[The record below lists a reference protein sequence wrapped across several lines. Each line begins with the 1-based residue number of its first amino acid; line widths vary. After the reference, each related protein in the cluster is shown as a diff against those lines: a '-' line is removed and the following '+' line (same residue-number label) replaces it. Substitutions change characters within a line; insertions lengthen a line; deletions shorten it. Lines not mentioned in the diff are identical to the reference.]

1 MDIQTLL
8 EWTDKQVLEKT
19 GKHLDSLQESILQ
32 GIWEHQD
39 YEKIAENNQRSYDHI
54 KKEAWKLWQLL
65 SDVFEEDIKKSNVR
79 SILENKA
86 SSTIYNFGNSALII
100 SNPNINKS
108 HLNICRENSQS
119 LENEFKNYSKGQNN
133 NSQRPIVDLKKAPQL
148 RCSYGRNLEISTLK
162 EWLDNK
168 TRLITI
174 YGLSGIGKTALT
186 LKLISEIAPQFDY
199 IIYRSLENIPQLIAL
214 KDDLKQFFSQSLST
228 PLPDIIDYLS
238 SYRCLIIL
246 DDVQNIFKLGELA
259 GKYLSDCQD
268 YHKFFQ
274 QIATTSHQSC
284 LILISWELPRDF
296 VTLKSDKIKTLYLQG
311 LTTEFEEI
319 FKEYGLKNEEK
330 WTELRE
336 LYQGHPNWLNIISS
350 TIIELFDGEVSLF
363 LEQMKNEI
371 YLGDIEDSI
380 ECHLQ
385 RLSATEKKVMHWL
398 ANQTEAVEKFPKTAN
413 LDLSTS
419 EFWATIQSLMRRC
432 LLDKLPS
439 ETSSYFPINPVFK
452 SYLQRN
458 PND

>member
-86 SSTIYNFGNSALII
+86 SSIIDHFVNSPNSNNI
-100 SNPNINKS
+100 SNS
-108 HLNICRENSQS
+108 RVNICRENNSYS
-119 LENEFKNYSKGQNN
+119 ENN
-133 NSQRPIVDLKKAPQL
+133 LKKSSNFPDNDHQSPIIDLIKAPEL
-148 RCSYGRNLEISTLK
+148 RYNYGRKLEISTLK

-174 YGLSGIGKTALT
+174 YGLTGIGKTALT
-186 LKLISEIAPQFDY
+186 LKLVSEIAPQFDY

-214 KDDLKQFFSQSLST
+214 KDDLKQFFAQSLST

-246 DDVQNIFKLGELA
+246 DDVQNIFKPGELA
-259 GKYLSDCQD
+259 GKYLNDCQD

-413 LDLSTS
+413 LDLSQS
-419 EFWATIQSLMRRC
+419 QFWAAIQSLMRRC

>member
-39 YEKIAENNQRSYDHI
+39 YEEIAKDNQRSYDHI

-86 SSTIYNFGNSALII
+86 SSIIYHFVNSPNSNNI
-100 SNPNINKS
+100 SNS
-108 HLNICRENSQS
+108 RVNICRENNSYS
-119 LENEFKNYSKGQNN
+119 ENN
-133 NSQRPIVDLKKAPQL
+133 LKKSSNFPDNDHQSPIIDLIKAPEL
-148 RCSYGRNLEISTLK
+148 RYNYGRKLEISTLK

-174 YGLSGIGKTALT
+174 YGLTGIGKTALT
-186 LKLISEIAPQFDY
+186 LKLVSEIAPQFDY

-214 KDDLKQFFSQSLST
+214 KDDLKQFFAQSLST

-246 DDVQNIFKLGELA
+246 DDVQNIFKPGELA
-259 GKYLSDCQD
+259 GKYLPDCQD

-413 LDLSTS
+413 LDLSQS
-419 EFWATIQSLMRRC
+419 EFWAAIQSLMRRC

>member
-39 YEKIAENNQRSYDHI
+39 YEEIAKDNQRSYDHI

-86 SSTIYNFGNSALII
+86 SSIIDHFVNSPNSNNI
-100 SNPNINKS
+100 SNS
-108 HLNICRENSQS
+108 RVNICRENNSYS
-119 LENEFKNYSKGQNN
+119 ENN
-133 NSQRPIVDLKKAPQL
+133 LKKSSNFPDNDHQSPIIDLIKAPEL
-148 RCSYGRNLEISTLK
+148 RYNYGRKLEISTLK

-174 YGLSGIGKTALT
+174 YGLTGIGKTALT

-214 KDDLKQFFSQSLST
+214 KDDLKQFFAQSLST

-246 DDVQNIFKLGELA
+246 DDVQNIFKPGELA
-259 GKYLSDCQD
+259 GKYLNDCQD

-319 FKEYGLKNEEK
+319 FKEYGLKSEEK
-330 WTELRE
+330 WTELSE

>member
-8 EWTDKQVLEKT
+8 EWTDKQVLDKT

-39 YEKIAENNQRSYDHI
+39 YEKIAKDNQRSYDHI

-86 SSTIYNFGNSALII
+86 SSIIDHFVNSPNSNNI
-100 SNPNINKS
+100 SNS
-108 HLNICRENSQS
+108 RVNICRENNSYS
-119 LENEFKNYSKGQNN
+119 ENN
-133 NSQRPIVDLKKAPQL
+133 LKKSSNFPDNDHQSPIINLTKAPEL
-148 RCSYGRNLEISTLK
+148 RYNYGRKLEISTLK

-186 LKLISEIAPQFDY
+186 LKLVSEIAPQFDY

-246 DDVQNIFKLGELA
+246 DDVQNIFKPGELA
-259 GKYLSDCQD
+259 GKYLNDCQD

-319 FKEYGLKNEEK
+319 FKEYGLKSEEK

-363 LEQMKNEI
+363 LEQMNNEI

-413 LDLSTS
+413 LDLSQS
-419 EFWATIQSLMRRC
+419 EFWAAIQSLMRRC

>member
-8 EWTDKQVLEKT
+8 EWTDKQVLDKT

-39 YEKIAENNQRSYDHI
+39 YEKIAKDNQRSYDHI

-86 SSTIYNFGNSALII
+86 SSIIDHFVNSPNSNNI
-100 SNPNINKS
+100 SNS
-108 HLNICRENSQS
+108 RVNICRENNSYS
-119 LENEFKNYSKGQNN
+119 ENN
-133 NSQRPIVDLKKAPQL
+133 LKKSSNFPDNDHQSPIIDLIKAPEL
-148 RCSYGRNLEISTLK
+148 RYNYGRKLEISTLK

-174 YGLSGIGKTALT
+174 YGLTGIGKTALT
-186 LKLISEIAPQFDY
+186 LKLVSEIAPQFDY

-214 KDDLKQFFSQSLST
+214 KDDLKQFFAQSLST

-246 DDVQNIFKLGELA
+246 DDVQNIFKPGELA
-259 GKYLSDCQD
+259 GKYLNDCQD

-363 LEQMKNEI
+363 LEQMNNEI
-371 YLGDIEDSI
+371 YLGDIENSI

-385 RLSATEKKVMHWL
+385 RLSAAEKKVMHWL

-413 LDLSTS
+413 LDLSQS
-419 EFWATIQSLMRRC
+419 QFWAAIQSLMRRC

>member
-8 EWTDKQVLEKT
+8 EWTDKQVLDKT

-39 YEKIAENNQRSYDHI
+39 YEKIAKDNQRSYDHI

-86 SSTIYNFGNSALII
+86 SSIIYHFVNSPNSNNI
-100 SNPNINKS
+100 SNS
-108 HLNICRENSQS
+108 RVNICRENNSYS
-119 LENEFKNYSKGQNN
+119 ENN
-133 NSQRPIVDLKKAPQL
+133 LKKSSNFPDNDHQSPIIDLTKAPEL
-148 RCSYGRNLEISTLK
+148 RYNYGRKLEISTLK

-174 YGLSGIGKTALT
+174 YGLTGIGKTALT
-186 LKLISEIAPQFDY
+186 LKLVSEIAPQFDY

-214 KDDLKQFFSQSLST
+214 KDDLKQFFAQSLST

-246 DDVQNIFKLGELA
+246 DDVQNIFKPGELA
-259 GKYLSDCQD
+259 GKYLNDCQD

-330 WTELRE
+330 WTELSE

-413 LDLSTS
+413 LDLSQS
-419 EFWATIQSLMRRC
+419 QFWAAIQSLMRRC

>member
-8 EWTDKQVLEKT
+8 EWTDKQVLDKT

-39 YEKIAENNQRSYDHI
+39 YEKIAKDNQRSYDHI

-86 SSTIYNFGNSALII
+86 SSIIDHFVNSPNSNNI
-100 SNPNINKS
+100 SNS
-108 HLNICRENSQS
+108 RVNICRENNSYS
-119 LENEFKNYSKGQNN
+119 ENN
-133 NSQRPIVDLKKAPQL
+133 LKKSSNFPDNDHQSPIIDLIKAPEL
-148 RCSYGRNLEISTLK
+148 RYNYGRKLEISTLK

-174 YGLSGIGKTALT
+174 YGLTGIGKTALT
-186 LKLISEIAPQFDY
+186 LKLVSEIAPQFDY

-214 KDDLKQFFSQSLST
+214 KDDLKQFFAQSLST

-259 GKYLSDCQD
+259 GKYLNDCQD

-319 FKEYGLKNEEK
+319 FKEYGLKSEEK
-330 WTELRE
+330 WTKLRE

-413 LDLSTS
+413 LDLSQS
-419 EFWATIQSLMRRC
+419 QFWAAIQSLMRRC

>member
-1 MDIQTLL
+1 MDIKTLL
-8 EWTDKQVLEKT
+8 EWTDKQVLDKT

-39 YEKIAENNQRSYDHI
+39 YEEIAKDNQRSYDHI

-65 SDVFEEDIKKSNVR
+65 SGVFQEDIKKSNVR

-86 SSTIYNFGNSALII
+86 SSTIYHFVNYHCNNIGNNHI
-100 SNPNINKS
+100 
-108 HLNICRENSQS
+108 NICRENNPYS
-119 LENEFKNYSKGQNN
+119 ENN
-133 NSQRPIVDLKKAPQL
+133 LKKSSNFPDNDHLSPIIDLTKAPEL
-148 RCSYGRNLEISTLK
+148 RYNYGRNLEISTLK
-162 EWLDNK
+162 EWLDHK

-186 LKLISEIAPQFDY
+186 LKLVSEIAPQFDY

-214 KDDLKQFFSQSLST
+214 KDDLKQFFTQSLST

-238 SYRCLIIL
+238 SYRCLVIL

-259 GKYLSDCQD
+259 GKYLTDFQD

-319 FKEYGLKNEEK
+319 FKEYGLKSEEK

-371 YLGDIEDSI
+371 YLGDIENSI

-385 RLSATEKKVMHWL
+385 RLSATEKKVIHWL

-413 LDLSTS
+413 LDLSQS
-419 EFWATIQSLMRRC
+419 QFWAAIQSLMRRC

-439 ETSSYFPINPVFK
+439 ETSSYFPINPVFQ
-452 SYLQRN
+452 SYLKRN
-458 PND
+458 IAV

>member
-39 YEKIAENNQRSYDHI
+39 YEEIAKDNQRSYDHI

-86 SSTIYNFGNSALII
+86 SSTIYHFVNHHGNNI
-100 SNPNINKS
+100 SNNHI
-108 HLNICRENSQS
+108 NICRENNPYS
-119 LENEFKNYSKGQNN
+119 ENN
-133 NSQRPIVDLKKAPQL
+133 LKKSSNFPDNDHLYPIINLTKAPEL
-148 RCSYGRNLEISTLK
+148 RYNYGRKLEISTLK

-186 LKLISEIAPQFDY
+186 LKLVSEIAPQFDY

-238 SYRCLIIL
+238 SYRCLVIL
-246 DDVQNIFKLGELA
+246 DDVQNIFKQGELA

-284 LILISWELPRDF
+284 LILISWEQPREF
-296 VTLKSDKIKTLYLQG
+296 ITLKSDNLRSLYLQG
-311 LTTEFEEI
+311 LDSQAEEI
-319 FKEYGLKNEEK
+319 FQEYSLKNQEK
-330 WTELRE
+330 WSELIT
-336 LYQGHPNWLNIISS
+336 LYQGHPSWLNIITS
-350 TIIELFDGEVSLF
+350 TIVELFNGDVSLF
-363 LEQMKNEI
+363 LEQMQDEI
-371 YLGDIEDSI
+371 YLGDIETLI
-380 ECHLQ
+380 ESHLQ
-385 RLSATEKKVMHWL
+385 RLSATEKKVIHWL

-413 LDLSTS
+413 LDLSQS
-419 EFWATIQSLMRRC
+419 QFLAAIQSLMRRC
-432 LLDKLPS
+432 LVDKLPS

-452 SYLQRN
+452 SYLKRN
-458 PND
+458 IAV

>member
-1 MDIQTLL
+1 MDIQELSK
-8 EWTDKQVLEKT
+8 WTDEQVFAKT
-19 GKHLDSLQESILQ
+19 GEHLSSLQKSILEGVLNYQ
-32 GIWEHQD
+32 N
-39 YEKIAENNQRSYDHI
+39 YPKIVANIDGSYSYNFV
-54 KKEAWKLWQLL
+54 KEEGAKLWRLL
-65 SDVFEEDIKKSNVR
+65 SDVFEENIKQSNVR

-86 SSTIYNFGNSALII
+86 SSTIYNFVNSLNSNNI
-100 SNPNINKS
+100 SNSNV
-108 HLNICRENSQS
+108 NICGENTKRS
-119 LENEFKNYSKGQNN
+119 ENN
-133 NSQRPIVDLKKAPQL
+133 LKKSSNFPDNDHQSPIIDLTKAPEL
-148 RCSYGRNLEISTLK
+148 RYNCGRKLEISTLK

-186 LKLISEIAPQFDY
+186 LKLISEIATQFDY

-238 SYRCLIIL
+238 FYRCLIIL

-259 GKYLSDCQD
+259 GKYLPDCQD

-432 LLDKLPS
+432 LLDKLQS

-452 SYLQRN
+452 SYLKRN

>member
-39 YEKIAENNQRSYDHI
+39 YEEIAKDNQRSYDHI

-65 SDVFEEDIKKSNVR
+65 SDVFQEDIKKSNVR

-86 SSTIYNFGNSALII
+86 SSTIYHFVNHHGNNI
-100 SNPNINKS
+100 SNNHI
-108 HLNICRENSQS
+108 NICRENNPYS
-119 LENEFKNYSKGQNN
+119 ENN
-133 NSQRPIVDLKKAPQL
+133 LKKSSNFPDNDHLYPIINLTKAPEL
-148 RCSYGRNLEISTLK
+148 RYNYGRKLEISTLK

-186 LKLISEIAPQFDY
+186 LKLVSEIAPQFDY

-238 SYRCLIIL
+238 SYRCLVIL
-246 DDVQNIFKLGELA
+246 DDVQNIFKQGELA

-284 LILISWELPRDF
+284 LILISWEQPREF
-296 VTLKSDKIKTLYLQG
+296 ITLKSDNLRSLYLQG
-311 LTTEFEEI
+311 LDSQAEEI
-319 FKEYGLKNEEK
+319 FQEYSLKNQEK
-330 WTELRE
+330 WSELIT
-336 LYQGHPNWLNIISS
+336 LYQGHPSWLNIITS
-350 TIIELFDGEVSLF
+350 TIVELFNGDVSLF
-363 LEQMKNEI
+363 LEQMQDEI
-371 YLGDIEDSI
+371 YLGDIETLI
-380 ECHLQ
+380 ESHLQ
-385 RLSATEKKVMHWL
+385 RLSATEKKVIHWL

-413 LDLSTS
+413 LDLSQS
-419 EFWATIQSLMRRC
+419 QFLAAIQSLMRRC
-432 LLDKLPS
+432 LVDKLPS

-452 SYLQRN
+452 SYLKRN
-458 PND
+458 IAV

>member
-39 YEKIAENNQRSYDHI
+39 YEEIAKDNQRSYDHI

-86 SSTIYNFGNSALII
+86 SSTIYHFVSHHGNNI
-100 SNPNINKS
+100 SNNHI
-108 HLNICRENSQS
+108 NICRENNPYS
-119 LENEFKNYSKGQNN
+119 ENN
-133 NSQRPIVDLKKAPQL
+133 LKKSSNFPDNDHLYPIINLTKAPEL
-148 RCSYGRNLEISTLK
+148 RYNYGRKLEISTLK

-186 LKLISEIAPQFDY
+186 LKLVSEIAPQFDY

-238 SYRCLIIL
+238 SYRCLVIL
-246 DDVQNIFKLGELA
+246 DDVQNIFKQGELA

-284 LILISWELPRDF
+284 LILISWEQPREF
-296 VTLKSDKIKTLYLQG
+296 ITLKSDNLRSLYLQG
-311 LTTEFEEI
+311 LDSQAEEI
-319 FKEYGLKNEEK
+319 FQEYSLKNQEK
-330 WTELRE
+330 WSELIT
-336 LYQGHPNWLNIISS
+336 LYQGHPSWLNIITS
-350 TIIELFDGEVSLF
+350 TIVELFNGDVSLF
-363 LEQMKNEI
+363 LEQMQDEI
-371 YLGDIEDSI
+371 YLGDIETLI
-380 ECHLQ
+380 ESHLQ
-385 RLSATEKKVMHWL
+385 RLSATEKKVIHWL

-413 LDLSTS
+413 LDLSQS
-419 EFWATIQSLMRRC
+419 QFLAAIQSLMRRC
-432 LLDKLPS
+432 LVDKLPS

-452 SYLQRN
+452 SYLKRN
-458 PND
+458 IAV

>member
-39 YEKIAENNQRSYDHI
+39 YEEIAKDNQRSYDHI

-65 SDVFEEDIKKSNVR
+65 SDVFQEDIKKSNVR

-86 SSTIYNFGNSALII
+86 SSTIYHFVNHHGNNI
-100 SNPNINKS
+100 SNNHI
-108 HLNICRENSQS
+108 NICRENNPYS
-119 LENEFKNYSKGQNN
+119 ENN
-133 NSQRPIVDLKKAPQL
+133 LKKSSNFPDNDHLYPIINLTKAPEL
-148 RCSYGRNLEISTLK
+148 RYNYGRKLEISTLK

-186 LKLISEIAPQFDY
+186 LKLVSEIAPQFDY

-214 KDDLKQFFSQSLST
+214 KDDLKQFFAQSLST
-228 PLPDIIDYLS
+228 PLPDIIDYLSLS

-246 DDVQNIFKLGELA
+246 DDVQNIFKPGELA
-259 GKYLSDCQD
+259 GKYLPDCQD

-385 RLSATEKKVMHWL
+385 RLSATEKKVMHLL
-398 ANQTEAVEKFPKTAN
+398 ANQTEAVEKFPKTGN
-413 LDLSTS
+413 LDLSQS
-419 EFWATIQSLMRRC
+419 EFWAAIQSLMRRC

-452 SYLQRN
+452 SYLKRN

>member
-8 EWTDKQVLEKT
+8 EWTDKQVLDKT

-86 SSTIYNFGNSALII
+86 SSIIYHFVNSPNSNNI
-100 SNPNINKS
+100 SNS
-108 HLNICRENSQS
+108 RVNICRENNPYS
-119 LENEFKNYSKGQNN
+119 ENN
-133 NSQRPIVDLKKAPQL
+133 LKKSSNFPDNDHQSPIIDLTKAPEL
-148 RCSYGRNLEISTLK
+148 RYNYGRKLEISTLK

-174 YGLSGIGKTALT
+174 YGLTGIGKTALT

-246 DDVQNIFKLGELA
+246 DDVQNIFKPGELA
-259 GKYLSDCQD
+259 GKYLNDCQD

-319 FKEYGLKNEEK
+319 FKEYGLKSEEK

-336 LYQGHPNWLNIISS
+336 VYQGHPNWLNIISS
-350 TIIELFDGEVSLF
+350 TLIELFDGEVSLF
-363 LEQMKNEI
+363 LEQMNNEI
-371 YLGDIEDSI
+371 YLGDMEDSI

-385 RLSATEKKVMHWL
+385 RLSATEKKVIHWL

-413 LDLSTS
+413 LDLSQS
-419 EFWATIQSLMRRC
+419 EFWAAIQSLMRRC

-452 SYLQRN
+452 SYLKKN

>member
-8 EWTDKQVLEKT
+8 EWTDKQVLDKT

-39 YEKIAENNQRSYDHI
+39 YEKIAKDNQRSYDHI

-86 SSTIYNFGNSALII
+86 SSIIYHFVNSPNSNNI
-100 SNPNINKS
+100 SNS
-108 HLNICRENSQS
+108 RVNICRENNPYA
-119 LENEFKNYSKGQNN
+119 ENN
-133 NSQRPIVDLKKAPQL
+133 LKKSSNFPDNDHQSPIIDLIKAPEL
-148 RCSYGRNLEISTLK
+148 RYNYGRKLEISTLK

-174 YGLSGIGKTALT
+174 YGLTGIGKTALT
-186 LKLISEIAPQFDY
+186 LKLVSEIAPQFDY

-214 KDDLKQFFSQSLST
+214 KDDLKQFFAQSLST

-246 DDVQNIFKLGELA
+246 DDVQNIFKPGELA
-259 GKYLSDCQD
+259 GKYLNDCQD

-398 ANQTEAVEKFPKTAN
+398 ANQTEAVEKFPKTAS

-419 EFWATIQSLMRRC
+419 EFWATIQSLIRRC

>member
-19 GKHLDSLQESILQ
+19 SKHLDSLQESILQ

-39 YEKIAENNQRSYDHI
+39 YEKIAKDNQRSYDHI

-65 SDVFEEDIKKSNVR
+65 SDVFQEDIKKSNVR
-79 SILENKA
+79 SILETKA
-86 SSTIYNFGNSALII
+86 SSIIYHFVNHHGNNIG
-100 SNPNINKS
+100 SNHI
-108 HLNICRENSQS
+108 NICRENNPYS
-119 LENEFKNYSKGQNN
+119 ENN
-133 NSQRPIVDLKKAPQL
+133 LKKSSNFPDNDHLSPIIDLTKAPEL
-148 RCSYGRNLEISTLK
+148 RYNYGPNLEISTLK

-174 YGLSGIGKTALT
+174 YGLTGIGKTALT
-186 LKLISEIAPQFDY
+186 LKLVSEIAPQFDY
-199 IIYRSLENIPQLIAL
+199 IIYRSLETIPQLIAL

-238 SYRCLIIL
+238 SYRCLVIL
-246 DDVQNIFKLGELA
+246 DDVQNIFKPGELA
-259 GKYLSDCQD
+259 GKYLTDCQD

-319 FKEYGLKNEEK
+319 FKEYGLKSEEK

-336 LYQGHPNWLNIISS
+336 LYQGHPSWLNIITS
-350 TIIELFDGEVSLF
+350 TIIELFNGDVSLF
-363 LEQMKNEI
+363 LEQMQDEI
-371 YLGDIEDSI
+371 YLGDIETLI
-380 ECHLQ
+380 ESHLQ
-385 RLSATEKKVMHWL
+385 RLSAAEKKVIHWL
-398 ANQTEAVEKFPKTAN
+398 ANQPEAVKTFPKTPN
-413 LDLSTS
+413 IDLSTS
-419 EFWATIQSLMRRC
+419 EFWQTIQSLVRRC
-432 LLDKLPS
+432 LVDKLPS
-439 ETSSYFPINPVFK
+439 ETSSYFPINPVFQ
-452 SYLQRN
+452 SYLKRN
-458 PND
+458 IAV

>member
-39 YEKIAENNQRSYDHI
+39 YEEIAKDNQRSYDHI

-65 SDVFEEDIKKSNVR
+65 SDVFQEDIKKSNVR

-86 SSTIYNFGNSALII
+86 SSTIYHFVNHHGNNI
-100 SNPNINKS
+100 SNNHI
-108 HLNICRENSQS
+108 NICRENNPYS
-119 LENEFKNYSKGQNN
+119 ENN
-133 NSQRPIVDLKKAPQL
+133 LKKSSNFPDNDHLYPIINLTKAPEL
-148 RCSYGRNLEISTLK
+148 RYNYGRKLEISTLK

-186 LKLISEIAPQFDY
+186 LKLVSEIAPQFDY

-214 KDDLKQFFSQSLST
+214 KDDLKQFFAQSLST
-228 PLPDIIDYLS
+228 PLPDIIDYLSLS

-246 DDVQNIFKLGELA
+246 DDVQNIFKPGELA
-259 GKYLSDCQD
+259 GKYLPDCQD

-296 VTLKSDKIKTLYLQG
+296 VTLKSDKIQTLYLQG

-330 WTELRE
+330 WTELSE

-385 RLSATEKKVMHWL
+385 RLSATEKKVMHLL
-398 ANQTEAVEKFPKTAN
+398 ANQTEAVEKFPKTGN
-413 LDLSTS
+413 LDLSQS
-419 EFWATIQSLMRRC
+419 EFWAAIQSLMRRC

-452 SYLQRN
+452 SYLKRN

>member
-1 MDIQTLL
+1 MDIQNLL
-8 EWTDKQVLEKT
+8 EWTDKQVLDKT

-39 YEKIAENNQRSYDHI
+39 YEEIAKDNQRSYDHI

-86 SSTIYNFGNSALII
+86 SSIIYHFVNSPNSNNI
-100 SNPNINKS
+100 SNS
-108 HLNICRENSQS
+108 RVNICRENNSYS
-119 LENEFKNYSKGQNN
+119 ENN
-133 NSQRPIVDLKKAPQL
+133 LKKSSNFPDNDHLYPIINLTKAPEL
-148 RCSYGRNLEISTLK
+148 RYNYGRKLEISTLK

-174 YGLSGIGKTALT
+174 YGLTGIGKTALT
-186 LKLISEIAPQFDY
+186 LKLVSEIAPQFDY

-214 KDDLKQFFSQSLST
+214 KDDLKQFFAQSLST

-259 GKYLSDCQD
+259 GKYLNDCQD

-319 FKEYGLKNEEK
+319 FKEYGLKSEEK
-330 WTELRE
+330 WTELSE

-363 LEQMKNEI
+363 LEQMNNEI
-371 YLGDIEDSI
+371 YLGDIENSI

-385 RLSATEKKVMHWL
+385 RLSATEKKVIHWL

-413 LDLSTS
+413 LDLSQS
-419 EFWATIQSLMRRC
+419 EFWAAIQSLMRRC

-452 SYLQRN
+452 SYLKRN

>member
-39 YEKIAENNQRSYDHI
+39 YEEIAKDNQRSYDHI

-86 SSTIYNFGNSALII
+86 SSIIYHFVNYPNSNNI
-100 SNPNINKS
+100 SNS
-108 HLNICRENSQS
+108 RVNICRENNSYS
-119 LENEFKNYSKGQNN
+119 ENN
-133 NSQRPIVDLKKAPQL
+133 LKKSSNFPDNDHLYPIINLTKAPEL
-148 RCSYGRNLEISTLK
+148 RYNYGRKLEISTLK

-186 LKLISEIAPQFDY
+186 LKLVSEIAPQFDY

-214 KDDLKQFFSQSLST
+214 KDDLKQFFAQSLST

-259 GKYLSDCQD
+259 GKYLPDCQD

-319 FKEYGLKNEEK
+319 FKEYGLKSEEK
-330 WTELRE
+330 WTKLRE

-363 LEQMKNEI
+363 LEQMNNEI
-371 YLGDIEDSI
+371 YLGDIENSI

-413 LDLSTS
+413 LDLSQS
-419 EFWATIQSLMRRC
+419 EFWAAIQSLMRRC

-452 SYLQRN
+452 SYLKRN

>member
-8 EWTDKQVLEKT
+8 EWTDKQVLDKT

-39 YEKIAENNQRSYDHI
+39 YEEIAKDNQRSYDHI

-86 SSTIYNFGNSALII
+86 SSIIDHFVNSPNSNNI
-100 SNPNINKS
+100 SNS
-108 HLNICRENSQS
+108 RVNICRENNSYS
-119 LENEFKNYSKGQNN
+119 ENN
-133 NSQRPIVDLKKAPQL
+133 LKKSSNFPDNDHQSPIIDLIKAPEL
-148 RCSYGRNLEISTLK
+148 RYNYGRKLEISTLK

-174 YGLSGIGKTALT
+174 YGLTGIGKTALT
-186 LKLISEIAPQFDY
+186 LKLVSEIAPQFDY

-246 DDVQNIFKLGELA
+246 DDVQNIFKPGELA
-259 GKYLSDCQD
+259 GKYLNDCQD

-413 LDLSTS
+413 LDLSQS
-419 EFWATIQSLMRRC
+419 QFWAAIQSLMRRC

>member
-86 SSTIYNFGNSALII
+86 SSIIYNFVNHHGNNI
-100 SNPNINKS
+100 SNS
-108 HLNICRENSQS
+108 RVNICRENNPYS
-119 LENEFKNYSKGQNN
+119 ENN
-133 NSQRPIVDLKKAPQL
+133 LKKSSNFPDNAHQSPIIDLTKAPEL
-148 RCSYGRNLEISTLK
+148 RYNCGRKLEISTLK

-214 KDDLKQFFSQSLST
+214 KDDLKQFFTQSLST

-259 GKYLSDCQD
+259 GKYLNDCQD

-319 FKEYGLKNEEK
+319 FKEYGLKSEEK

-336 LYQGHPNWLNIISS
+336 VYQGHPNWLNR
-350 TIIELFDGEVSLF
+350 V
-363 LEQMKNEI
+363 
-371 YLGDIEDSI
+371 
-380 ECHLQ
+380 C
-385 RLSATEKKVMHWL
+385 
-398 ANQTEAVEKFPKTAN
+398 
-413 LDLSTS
+413 
-419 EFWATIQSLMRRC
+419 
-432 LLDKLPS
+432 
-439 ETSSYFPINPVFK
+439 
-452 SYLQRN
+452 
-458 PND
+458 

>member
-39 YEKIAENNQRSYDHI
+39 YEKIAKDNQRSYDHI

-79 SILENKA
+79 SVLENKA
-86 SSTIYNFGNSALII
+86 SSTIYHFVSHHGNNI
-100 SNPNINKS
+100 SNNHI
-108 HLNICRENSQS
+108 NICRENNPYS
-119 LENEFKNYSKGQNN
+119 ENN
-133 NSQRPIVDLKKAPQL
+133 LKKSSNFPDNDHQFPIINLTKAPEL
-148 RCSYGRNLEISTLK
+148 RYNYGRKLEISTLK

-186 LKLISEIAPQFDY
+186 LKLVSEIAPQLDY

-214 KDDLKQFFSQSLST
+214 KDDLKQFFAQSLST

-246 DDVQNIFKLGELA
+246 DDVQNIFKPGELA

-330 WTELRE
+330 WTELSE

-350 TIIELFDGEVSLF
+350 TLIELFDGEVSLF

-385 RLSATEKKVMHWL
+385 RLSATEKKVIHWL

-419 EFWATIQSLMRRC
+419 EFWATIQSLIRRC
-432 LLDKLPS
+432 LLDKLSS

-452 SYLQRN
+452 SYLKRN

>member
-1 MDIQTLL
+1 MNNID
-8 EWTDKQVLEKT
+8 QVLQYVDDLMFEKVASHLTPVQEAILT
-19 GKHLDSLQESILQ
+19 GVWQGQKYWQIAQSFNGCSES
-32 GIWEHQD
+32 
-39 YEKIAENNQRSYDHI
+39 HI
-54 KKEAWKLWQLL
+54 KKEAANLWKKLGKVLDEDVNKDNLRSKLERKYRVSQAYHSGNCLL
-65 SDVFEEDIKKSNVR
+65 QID
-79 SILENKA
+79 
-86 SSTIYNFGNSALII
+86 
-100 SNPNINKS
+100 NINIGGQIIQTTNDNQNRSYSLHNNKS
-108 HLNICRENSQS
+108 PMI
-119 LENEFKNYSKGQNN
+119 
-133 NSQRPIVDLKKAPQL
+133 DLTKAPEL
-148 RCSYGRNLEISTLK
+148 RYNYGRKLEISTLK

-186 LKLISEIAPQFDY
+186 LKLVSEIAPQFDY

-214 KDDLKQFFSQSLST
+214 KDDLKQ
-228 PLPDIIDYLS
+228 
-238 SYRCLIIL
+238 
-246 DDVQNIFKLGELA
+246 QNIFKPGELA

-330 WTELRE
+330 WTKLSE

-371 YLGDIEDSI
+371 YLGDMEDSI

-385 RLSATEKKVMHWL
+385 RLSATEKKVIHWL

-419 EFWATIQSLMRRC
+419 EFWATIQSLIRRC

-452 SYLQRN
+452 SYLKRN

>member
-1 MDIQTLL
+1 MDIQELSK
-8 EWTDKQVLEKT
+8 WTDEQVFAKT
-19 GKHLDSLQESILQ
+19 GEHLSSLQKSILEGVLNYQ
-32 GIWEHQD
+32 N
-39 YEKIAENNQRSYDHI
+39 YPKIVANIDGSYSYNFV
-54 KKEAWKLWQLL
+54 KEEGSKLWRLL
-65 SDVFEEDIKKSNVR
+65 SDVFEENIKQSNVR

-86 SSTIYNFGNSALII
+86 SSTIYNFVNSLNSNNI
-100 SNPNINKS
+100 SNSNV
-108 HLNICRENSQS
+108 NICGENTKRS
-119 LENEFKNYSKGQNN
+119 ENN
-133 NSQRPIVDLKKAPQL
+133 LKKSSNFPDNDHQSPIIDLTKAPEL
-148 RCSYGRNLEISTLK
+148 RYNYGRKLEISTLK

-174 YGLSGIGKTALT
+174 YGLTGIGKTALT
-186 LKLISEIAPQFDY
+186 LKLVSEIAPEFDY

-214 KDDLKQFFSQSLST
+214 KDNLKQFFSQSLST

-319 FKEYGLKNEEK
+319 FKEYGLKSEEK
-330 WTELRE
+330 WTKLSE

-350 TIIELFDGEVSLF
+350 TLIELFDGEVSLF

-452 SYLQRN
+452 SYLKRN